1 MNCTEIS
8 TLSPLYISGELDA
21 ARAGAF
27 TAHLKSCPACAAEL
41 ASHIEVDRMLRAGVL
56 AEDLNTSALDSRVHA
71 QIAASE
77 KRRRAVSRRWLAVA
91 ASIVI
96 GLIIAGLT
104 YRAFVNRPTA
114 QVYADAA
121 RDHRNEV
128 TYKQPRRW
136 LVDQAAIETLAMQ
149 QGLRDVTIAALAPS
163 GYHLEH
169 GKLCRLNGRIF
180 LHLVYS
186 DRGQE
191 FSLFLRQGDGNA
203 LPGKPRETVNGRLL
217 HTADVGNEH
226 LACFQDGRMAAMV
239 VADQSSE
246 AVLTLARFA
255 AGVL

>member
-21 ARAGAF
+21 ARVTAF
-27 TAHLKSCPACAAEL
+27 TAHLKSCPACADEL
-41 ASHIEVDRMLRAGVL
+41 ARHIEMDRMLRAGVMGEGL
-56 AEDLNTSALDSRVHA
+56 DTSALDSRVRA
-71 QIAASE
+71 RIAFSEKQRRAAS
-77 KRRRAVSRRWLAVA
+77 VRWLAIA
-91 ASIVI
+91 ASIVA
-96 GLIIAGLT
+96 GLIIAGLS
-104 YRAFVNRPTA
+104 YRAFVSRQTF

-121 RDHRNEV
+121 RDHRDEV
-128 TYKQPRRW
+128 TYRQPRRW
-136 LVDQAAIETLAMQ
+136 LVDQAAIETLAVQ
-149 QGLRDVTIAALAPS
+149 QGLRGTTAAALAPS

-169 GKLCRLNGRIF
+169 GKLCRLNGRLF

-226 LACFQDGRMAAMV
+226 LACFQNGRLAAMV

-246 AVLTLARFA
+246 AVLQLARFA

>member
-8 TLSPLYISGELDA
+8 TLSPLYISGELDT
-21 ARAGAF
+21 ARAAAF

-41 ASHIEVDRMLRAGVL
+41 ARHIEMDRMLRAGVL
-56 AEDLNTSALDSRVHA
+56 AEELDTSALDSRVHT

-91 ASIVI
+91 ACIVI

-104 YRAFVNRPTA
+104 YRAFVSRPTA

-136 LVDQAAIETLAMQ
+136 LVDQAEIEMLAMQ
-149 QGLRDVTIAALAPS
+149 QGLRGATVVAFAPS

-169 GKLCRLNGRIF
+169 GKLCRLDGRVF

-186 DRGQE
+186 DQGHE
-191 FSLFLRQGDGNA
+191 FSLFLRRGDGNTM
-203 LPGKPRETVNGRLL
+203 PGKPRETVNGLPL
-217 HTADVGNEH
+217 YTADRGDDH
-226 LACFQDGRMAAMV
+226 LACFQNGHLAAMV
-239 VADQSSE
+239 VGDQSSE
-246 AVLTLARFA
+246 AVLQIARFA
-255 AGVL
+255 ARVL